1 MRKIIYPIQ
10 TQCLDGIFRSVKV
23 SISFK
28 ESRLSI
34 VGTSSIMC
42 GQINEYLESL
52 DSKDYQLLPG
62 WTEEMYRKLL
72 DIWKRWHLN
81 DMMMGCSHQRVMDWN
96 RDEHLDKPC
105 PICGYKYGCS
115 WIFEPVPDEVI
126 EWLFNLPE
134 WSV

>member
-1 MRKIIYPIQ
+1 MKRIIPVKIE
-10 TQCLDGIFRSVKV
+10 GVNVKV

-34 VGTSSIMC
+34 VGNSSMMS
-42 GQINEYLESL
+42 GQIWQYLHGLESE
-52 DSKDYQLLPG
+52 DYQLQEG

-81 DMMMGCSHQRVMDWN
+81 DMRAGCSHQRAMSLN
-96 RDEHLDKPC
+96 IYEHLGKPC
-105 PICGYKYGCS
+105 PICGYKYGCG

-126 EWLFNLPE
+126 EWLFNLP
-134 WSV
+134 

>member
-1 MRKIIYPIQ
+1 MRKIVYPIQ
-10 TQCLDGIFRSVKV
+10 IQCLDGIFRNVKV

-34 VGTSSIMC
+34 VGTSPIMR
-42 GQINEYLESL
+42 GQIKEYLENL
-52 DSKDYQLLPG
+52 DPKDYRLCSG
-62 WTEEMYRKLL
+62 WTEEMYRRLL
-72 DIWKRWHLN
+72 DIWERWHLN
-81 DMMMGCSHQRVMDWN
+81 DMRECCFHQRRMGWN

-105 PICGYKYGCS
+105 PICGHKYGRGF
-115 WIFEPVPDEVI
+115 IFEPVPDKVI